1 MTSPTSLHDADLAHV
16 FHPQTNLAAHAA
28 TGPFVI
34 TRGDGI
40 YIEDAGGMRYLDGM
54 AGLWC
59 VGLGYSEPR
68 LVEAARRQLETLPY
82 CQSFAG
88 RAHEP
93 GIRLAEALAAIAPEG
108 LSRVF
113 FASSGSEANDTAIKL
128 AWYHWVARGEP
139 DRITILARRRAYH
152 GVTIASASLTGLPM
166 IHGGF
171 HLPWPFARH
180 LTAPHFAQQARA
192 GETEAQFTARLAA
205 ELEETIDRLGP
216 GTIAALIAEPVI
228 GAGGVILPPQG
239 YFEAIQPILGRH
251 GILLIADE
259 VITGLGRLGTMWGSQ
274 HYGIRPDILTCA
286 KMLTSAYQP
295 LSAVLTS
302 EAVYGP
308 IAAESGRR
316 GGFGHGFTYSAHP
329 VACAVAREVL
339 AIYAERDLLGH
350 VKSVAP
356 HFRRRLAQLG
366 QSPLVR
372 EARGIGL
379 IGGLEMHDPA
389 DAARLEAAARTEGL
403 LLRAVGGDTVAF
415 CPPLVITEAE
425 LDDLFDRAT
434 RALQLLAGSASG
446 VRHARPDQRTT

>member
-1 MTSPTSLHDADLAHV
+1 MTIATSLHDADLAHG
-16 FHPQTNLAAHAA
+16 FHPQTNLMAHAEA
-28 TGPFVI
+28 GPFVI
-34 TRGDGI
+34 ARGEGVFL
-40 YIEDAGGMRYLDGM
+40 EDALGRRYLDGM

-59 VGLGYSEPR
+59 TGLGYSEPR

-139 DRITILARRRAYH
+139 ERTTILARRRAYH
-152 GVTIASASLTGLPM
+152 GTTIASASLTGLPM
-166 IHGGF
+166 MHGGF
-171 HLPWPFARH
+171 HLPRGFVHH
-180 LTAPHFAQQARA
+180 LTAPHLVQQGLP
-192 GETEAQFTARLAA
+192 GETEAQFAARLAA
-205 ELEETIDRLGP
+205 ELAETIDRLGP
-216 GTIAALIAEPVI
+216 GTIAAFIAEPVI

-239 YFEAIQPILGRH
+239 YFDLVQPILRQH

-259 VITGLGRLGTMWGSQ
+259 VITGLGRLGSLWGSQ
-274 HYGIRPDILTCA
+274 QVGLRPDILTCA

-295 LSAVLTS
+295 LSAVLVS

-339 AIYAERDLLGH
+339 ALYAERDILGH
-350 VKSVAP
+350 VRTVAP
-356 HFRRRLAQLG
+356 HFQRRLALLG

-372 EARGIGL
+372 EARGMGL
-379 IGGLEMHDPA
+379 IGGLEMRTPA
-389 DAARLEAAARTEGL
+389 DAARLEAAARAEGL

-415 CPPLVITEAE
+415 CPPLIITEAE
-425 LDDLFDRAT
+425 IDQMFDRAG
-434 RALQLLAGSASG
+434 RALATLT
-446 VRHARPDQRTT
+446 P

>member
-1 MTSPTSLHDADLAHV
+1 MTTATTLGEADLAHA
-16 FHPQTNLAAHAA
+16 FHPQTNLAAHAR

-34 TRGDGI
+34 VRGEGI
-40 YIEDAGGMRYLDGM
+40 WLEDAEGRRYLDGM

-59 VGLGYSEPR
+59 TGLGYSEPR

-82 CQSFAG
+82 GQSFAG
-88 RAHEP
+88 RAHGP
-93 GIRLAEALAAIAPEG
+93 GIRLAEELAAIAPAG
-108 LSRVF
+108 LARVF

-128 AWYHWVARGEP
+128 AWYYWVARGEP
-139 DRITILARRRAYH
+139 ERITILARRRAYH

-166 IHGGF
+166 MHGGF
-171 HLPWPFARH
+171 HLPRAFAQH
-180 LTAPHFAQQARA
+180 LTAPHFAQQARDGESEA
-192 GETEAQFTARLAA
+192 GFAARLAA

-216 GTIAALIAEPVI
+216 GTIAACIAEPVI

-239 YFEAIQPILGRH
+239 YFEAIQPILRRH

-274 HYGIRPDILTCA
+274 RYAIRPDILTCA

-295 LSAVLTS
+295 LSAVLVS
-302 EAVYGP
+302 EDVYAP

-316 GGFGHGFTYSAHP
+316 GNFGHGFTYSAHP

-339 AIYAERDLLGH
+339 AVYRERDILRH
-350 VKSVAP
+350 VNDVAQ
-356 HFRRRLAQLG
+356 HFQHRLAQLG

-372 EARGIGL
+372 EARGVGL
-379 IGGLEMHDPA
+379 IGGLEMKA
-389 DAARLEAAARTEGL
+389 AQDAARLEAAARAEGL

-415 CPPLVITEAE
+415 CPPLVISSDEI
-425 LDDLFDRAT
+425 DQLFDRAQ
-434 RALQLLAGSASG
+434 RALASLD
-446 VRHARPDQRTT
+446 R